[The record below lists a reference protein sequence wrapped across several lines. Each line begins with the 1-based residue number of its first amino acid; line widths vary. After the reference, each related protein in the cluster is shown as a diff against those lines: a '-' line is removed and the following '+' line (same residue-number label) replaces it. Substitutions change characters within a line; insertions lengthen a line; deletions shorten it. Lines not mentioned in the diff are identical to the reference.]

1 MYKLIGDNDLNNIL
15 ATVGNNRG
23 IEVTKE
29 FLDSVESFDG
39 NITKLNNMNEAVEM
53 FDKHKESDS
62 TIGIVV
68 DSDCDGYTSASM
80 LIKYIRDNF
89 PKLKIVYFLHNG
101 KQHGLTNN
109 IMKEIKDS
117 DIDLVIVPDAGSN
130 DLKSHK
136 ELKELGI
143 DCILLDHH
151 DVYGEV
157 TEDAV
162 LVSNDPKVTPSANRE
177 LSGAGVTYL
186 FLKSLDDK
194 YGLNDA
200 DDYLLLVATGIIGDV
215 MTITNPETRY
225 YVYKGLSK
233 LNNPLIR
240 QLVYTNAYHR
250 LRDTTFKT
258 IGWNVANYIN
268 ATIRQGSQE
277 EKEIML
283 RAMLHEE
290 EEELRTYTYRGQK
303 KEKLETLEMKA
314 VRLATNLRATQ
325 NRRKKK
331 VVNSVL
337 EDVDKFYD
345 KDNPFMIIALDEL
358 EEGYSGFVAGDIAQ
372 YYKMPT
378 LMLSWN
384 EYRQKYTGSL
394 RGYEPFMENTKD
406 FLEETGLF
414 DLIQGHQNACGIAI
428 TKENLELLPQAIK
441 DSLPKDLKQSK
452 LEVDFEIKQYQLNG
466 ALAYELDKLEKF
478 FVKGF
483 EEPLFAI
490 KDVQIN
496 TSEIKYGV
504 PLRIPINDVE
514 AVIFKGDKDLEE
526 YELENKTL
534 VCDIVGTLGVNRFL
548 GKETPQLVIEAIK
561 VKDEYEE
568 LLF

>member
-15 ATVGNNRG
+15 ATIGNNRG

-29 FLDSVESFDG
+29 FLDSIESFDG
-39 NITKLNNMNEAVEM
+39 NTTKLNNMDKAVEM
-53 FDKHKESDS
+53 FDKHNNKNS
-62 TIGIVV
+62 VLKVPV
-68 DSDCDGYTSASM
+68 DSDIDGFTSASM

-89 PKLKIVYFLHNG
+89 PEVKVEYIFHDG
-101 KQHGLTNN
+101 KRHGLTPHM
-109 IMKEIKDS
+109 MKEIKS
-117 DIDLVIVPDAGSN
+117 SHTDLVIVTDGGSN
-130 DLKSHK
+130 DLKAHK

-143 DCILLDHH
+143 DCLVIDHH
-151 DVYGEV
+151 DVSGEV
-157 TEDAV
+157 TKDAV
-162 LVSNDPKVTPSANRE
+162 IVSNDPKVTPNANKE

-186 FLKSLDDK
+186 FLKALDEK

-200 DDYLLLVATGIIGDV
+200 DDYLLLVATGIIGDA

-250 LRDTTFKT
+250 LRDATFKT
-258 IGWNVANYIN
+258 IGWNVANYVN
-268 ATIRQGSQE
+268 ATIRQGSHEEQE
-277 EKEIML
+277 IIL

-331 VVNSVL
+331 VVKSVL

-358 EEGYSGFVAGDIAQ
+358 EGGYSGFVAGDIAQ

-490 KDVQIN
+490 KDVQVN